1 MLTRYTPLTA
11 FEVLNDAGHEQA
23 NRTQPTER
31 RPEVKRQQLGVN
43 QGRETDFDDVPMSS
57 VVYMGRGSFRME
69 AVALDPGQELG
80 VVQPIENTR
89 GIVTAPLHTPPPERL
104 QTAERRGH
112 DPRALFS
119 SQVDVPVL
127 AAPSGTV
134 SLHTPAVTLTRA
146 MLVTLCGLVLLCG
159 VVVGTAARH
168 LLASPAPLAVVA
180 APPAAPPVA
189 AAPVVIPAV
198 QAVAAVEA
206 PSMVT
211 PPSALASAPAVAV
224 PAPAPVVTLPP
235 PLAIHAR
242 AKVVAAPKAPSAPV
256 SPVARKAPKT
266 QDTPTVSKPWVDPW
280 AE

>member
-1 MLTRYTPLTA
+1 M
-11 FEVLNDAGHEQA
+11 
-23 NRTQPTER
+23 
-31 RPEVKRQQLGVN
+31 GVN
-43 QGRETDFDDVPMSS
+43 QGREADFDDLPMSS

-69 AVALDPGQELG
+69 AVALDPGQEELG

-180 APPAAPPVA
+180 APPVA
-189 AAPVVIPAV
+189 AAPVVIPTV
-198 QAVAAVEA
+198 QAIAAVEA
-206 PSMVT
+206 PSRVT
-211 PPSALASAPAVAV
+211 SPSALASAPAVAV
-224 PAPAPVVTLPP
+224 TAPGPVVTLPSP
-235 PLAIHAR
+235 VAIHAR
-242 AKVVAAPKAPSAPV
+242 AKVVAAPRAPSVPSA
-256 SPVARKAPKT
+256 PVARKAPPKT
-266 QDTPTVSKPWVDPW
+266 QDAPAVSKPWVDPW

>member
-1 MLTRYTPLTA
+1 MG
-11 FEVLNDAGHEQA
+11 E
-23 NRTQPTER
+23 
-31 RPEVKRQQLGVN
+31 N
-43 QGRETDFDDVPMSS
+43 QGRETELDDLPMSS

-104 QTAERRGH
+104 QTAERERPRH

-127 AAPSGTV
+127 AAPSGAV

-180 APPAAPPVA
+180 APPAA
-189 AAPVVIPAV
+189 AAPVIIPTI
-198 QAVAAVEA
+198 QAVAAVGA

-211 PPSALASAPAVAV
+211 PPSTLASVPASAV
-224 PAPAPVVTLPP
+224 PAPAPVVTLPLP
-235 PLAIHAR
+235 VAIRAR
-242 AKVVAAPKAPSAPV
+242 VKVATAPNVPIAV
-256 SPVARKAPKT
+256 VARKLTPKVTTKVATTT
-266 QDTPTVSKPWVDPW
+266 QDAPTVSKPWVDPW